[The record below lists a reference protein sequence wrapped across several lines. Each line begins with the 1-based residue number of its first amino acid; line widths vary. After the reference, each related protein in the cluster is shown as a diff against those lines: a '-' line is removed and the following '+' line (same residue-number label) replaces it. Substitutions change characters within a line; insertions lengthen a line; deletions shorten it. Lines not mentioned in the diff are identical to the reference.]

1 MGMDNTF
8 GQMENSIEES
18 GWIILNTVME
28 FISGKM
34 GENTRDNLKQITDMV
49 KVLCILKMELNL
61 MGTG

>member
-1 MGMDNTF
+1 MDNTF